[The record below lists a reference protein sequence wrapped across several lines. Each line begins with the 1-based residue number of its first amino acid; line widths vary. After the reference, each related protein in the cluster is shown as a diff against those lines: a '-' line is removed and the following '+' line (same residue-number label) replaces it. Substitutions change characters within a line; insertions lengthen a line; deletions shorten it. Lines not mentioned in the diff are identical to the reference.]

1 MSFMES
7 FTPISSSFGGL
18 LIGFASALLLVA
30 NGRIAGISG
39 ITGGV
44 LRLQRGETL
53 WRVLFVG
60 GLIAGGVLAA
70 LVSPDAVVFDIERST
85 GALVVAGLL
94 VGIGTQM
101 GNGCTSGHGVCGL
114 SRFSRRSLV
123 AVATF
128 MGTAALVVWIVG
140 ALFGGS
146 V

>member
-1 MSFMES
+1 MES
-7 FTPISSSFGGL
+7 FTPISSSLGGL
-18 LIGFASALLLVA
+18 LIGFASAVLLVA

-44 LRLQRGETL
+44 LRLQRGDTL
-53 WRVLFVG
+53 WRALFVG
-60 GLIAGGVLAA
+60 GLIVGGLLAA
-70 LVSPDAVVFDIERST
+70 FISPSAVVFDIDRST

-123 AVATF
+123 AVGTF
-128 MGTAALVVWIVG
+128 MGVAALVVWILG
-140 ALFGGS
+140 AFFGGS
-146 V
+146 L